1 MGAAVVATAAV
12 VAVARPKRLSLA
24 AGAEVVA
31 AAAAVAAAAQTKRL
45 SLAVGPGVVAGAP
58 AEVVAAQI
66 VVAVPAV
73 AMAAGR
79 KRLLITAA
87 AVATAAR
94 MKRLSLAVGAGVVT
108 SAPSEVVAAQIVA
121 AAPAVAMAAGPK
133 CLLVTVVAPS
143 VPASLPNTPSFC
155 VFCYLH
161 DFRQPSSSTTYKTRS
176 ASKSPIHTKSDCP
189 AVRSHRK
196 FPSVPASLSIA
207 PCSCV
212 SRYIYDFR

>member
-31 AAAAVAAAAQTKRL
+31 AAAAAVAAAAQTKRL
-45 SLAVGPGVVAGAP
+45 SLVVGPGVVAGAP
-58 AEVVAAQI
+58 AEVAVAQI

-94 MKRLSLAVGAGVVT
+94 
-108 SAPSEVVAAQIVA
+108 
-121 AAPAVAMAAGPK
+121 
-133 CLLVTVVAPS
+133 
-143 VPASLPNTPSFC
+143 
-155 VFCYLH
+155 
-161 DFRQPSSSTTYKTRS
+161 
-176 ASKSPIHTKSDCP
+176 
-189 AVRSHRK
+189 
-196 FPSVPASLSIA
+196 
-207 PCSCV
+207 
-212 SRYIYDFR
+212 